1 MSRPMTSHGMRA
13 SATAVKR
20 QVRALGHPTRA
31 MQSLRYFKT
40 GPGEYGEGDRFLGLA
55 VPMLRT
61 LAREHQDLPI
71 TEVARLLQSP
81 WHEERL
87 LALLVLVRQYARGT
101 PAVRAATHRLY
112 LKNTKY
118 INNWDL
124 VDSSAECLVG
134 AHLTAGDYSLLER
147 LARSKDLWERRIAI
161 IATFHFIKRGEVRPT
176 LRIARLLVDD
186 QHDLIHK
193 ATGWMLRELGQ
204 RDRAAQLGFLERYS
218 RRMPPTMLRYAI
230 DRLSAEERWKW
241 LTRPR
246 RDRVRV
252 RHEHA
257 GRHAHG

>member
-1 MSRPMTSHGMRA
+1 
-13 SATAVKR
+13 
-20 QVRALGHPTRA
+20 
-31 MQSLRYFKT
+31 
-40 GPGEYGEGDRFLGLA
+40 
-55 VPMLRT
+55 MLRT

-71 TEVARLLQSP
+71 TEVACLLQSP

-101 PAVRAATHRLY
+101 LAVRAAIHRLY
-112 LKNTKY
+112 LKNTKH

-124 VDSSAECLVG
+124 VDSSAEYLVG
-134 AHLTAGDYSLLER
+134 AHLTAGDSSLLER

-204 RDRAAQLGFLERYS
+204 RDRAAQLRFLERYS
-218 RRMPPTMLRYAI
+218 PRMPPTMLRYAI
-230 DRLSAEERWKW
+230 ERFSAEERRQW

-246 RDRVRV
+246 RDRVRE

-257 GRHAHG
+257 GRNARG

>member
-1 MSRPMTSHGMRA
+1 MTSHGVKA
-13 SATAVKR
+13 SATAVQR

-31 MQSLRYFKT
+31 TQSLRYFKT
-40 GPGEYGEGDRFLGLA
+40 GPGEYGEGDRLLGLA

-71 TEVARLLQSP
+71 KEVARLLQSP

-101 PAVRAATHRLY
+101 PAGRAAIHRLY
-112 LKNTKY
+112 LKNTKH

-124 VDSSAECLVG
+124 VDSSAEYLVG
-134 AHLTAGDYSLLER
+134 AHLTAGDSSLLER

-204 RDRAAQLGFLERYS
+204 RDRAAQLRFLERYS
-218 RRMPPTMLRYAI
+218 PRMPPTMLRYAI
-230 DRLSAEERWKW
+230 ERFSAEERRQW

-246 RDRVRV
+246 RDRVRE

-257 GRHAHG
+257 GRNARG